1 MTIRKIVKQTLS
13 VLWKERVIWF
23 PVLLASIL
31 VLSCSG
37 SEAEKQNVLDTVK
50 KYNSRMKRAYLEA
63 AYLEANLNLMVSV
76 TTEDQMRKLFPT
88 IQALQVANSFMIANQ
103 NRFIVKKISVKGDRA
118 SVKTEEEWV
127 YWWQNKDT
135 MKITKPEKT
144 ITYMIEYVLLRED
157 GHWKVDD
164 LESLE

>member
-1 MTIRKIVKQTLS
+1 MTVSKFVEQTLS
-13 VLWKERVIWF
+13 VLSKERIIGF
-23 PVLLASIL
+23 TLLLVGLL
-31 VLSCSG
+31 VLSCSSG
-37 SEAEKQNVLDTVK
+37 SEAEKQSVLETVK
-50 KYNSRMKRAYLEA
+50 KYNSMMRR